1 MKYIT
6 AKDIKLKPRK
16 AIAHKGDFGRVLI
29 IGGSEEYV
37 GAPALAGLAALR
49 AGADLSIIAAPEKVA
64 WAINCLSPDLITR
77 KFNGEHFMLK
87 HANEAIRLAI
97 SADAVLIGNGIG
109 LKSEKF
115 VKRFV
120 KNTGTPLMIDA
131 DAIKCLSLREVD
143 NAVLTPHSKE
153 LEILLSNSGLSRINR
168 IKDKTKKIIELQKVI
183 GNNIIL
189 LKGDI
194 DKIISKNKVAYNR
207 TGNPGMTKGGTG
219 DVLAGLVAGFIA
231 QGYTMFDSC
240 CYAAYI
246 NGMAGDI
253 LLKKKKGYSFIAS
266 DLVEDIGKIV
276 ESMRKRNS

>member
-16 AIAHKGDFGRVLI
+16 ATAHKGDFGRVLI
-29 IGGSEEYV
+29 IGGSKEYV

-77 KFNGEHFMLK
+77 KFSGEHFMLK

-120 KNTGTPLMIDA
+120 KNTGTPLVIDA

-143 NAVLTPHSKE
+143 NAILTPHSKE

-194 DKIISKNKVAYNR
+194 DKIISKNKIAYNK
-207 TGNPGMTKGGTG
+207 TGNPGMAKGGTG